1 MNSDVNETAFS
12 RISSQAKRAKLERVS
27 LDVEM
32 DSDVN
37 ENTSRGRYSYMR
49 NFGRMLCCETG
60 GSFVLYRQTFN
71 NDKICTTACWSIF

>member
-1 MNSDVNETAFS
+1 MSLDVEMDSDVNETAFS
-12 RISSQAKRAKLERVS
+12 CISSQAKRAKLERVS

-49 NFGRMLCCETG
+49 K
-60 GSFVLYRQTFN
+60 LYKIIENRQFLW
-71 NDKICTTACWSIF
+71 KFQKKCISLQAEKEK